1 MMNKL
6 MTQLLFAMIFSL
18 SALSAHALDS
28 ELLPDI
34 KDGVVTMQ
42 MQDPERNVGYVVGD
56 VLTRHLIIS
65 IKKPYKLIEE
75 SSPLSL
81 LLCLISLK
89 SIPNTWP
96 L

>member
-1 MMNKL
+1 MMTKL

-56 VLTRHLIIS
+56 VRLVT
-65 IKKPYKLIEE
+65 
-75 SSPLSL
+75 SL
-81 LLCLISLK
+81 LASK
-89 SIPNTWP
+89 NPTN
-96 L
+96 